1 MSNSTRWTR
10 RRGFDW
16 SRRRALGAGVATVA
30 TAMAGFM
37 PGRASAA
44 TTLRWGS
51 VLPANHPEIAMIE
64 RVGKQVREQTG
75 GAVEIQ
81 VFPAGQLGSS
91 RDLIEATSTGAIQIV
106 DEGAAQFGQFVPQFS
121 ILEGPYLWQDAAQI
135 RRVMASSIPDEM
147 NAALVAK
154 RSMRVIGSTYYGKR
168 HVTSGSK
175 AINTVDDMK
184 GFKLRIPEVDTFR
197 AMAEAWGARP
207 TPLNFSELYLAL
219 SQGAVDGQENPLP
232 TIQSGKFN
240 EVQKYLILTGHILT
254 PRLIAV
260 NEATWAA
267 LSAPQQQALKAAI
280 AANAQIQDDEILAQE
295 GKLVDTFKGG
305 GMIVIQPDIE
315 SFRKPV
321 LATLPAKFEAK
332 WARASGSAFRQP
344 DRPRKPKSLK
354 VFAEPSSSPRTRGS
368 SDVRWKTLGSRS
380 VTQLRGNDVFR

>member
-1 MSNSTRWTR
+1 MGDSTRVMR
-10 RRGFDW
+10 RRLL
-16 SRRRALGAGVATVA
+16 SAGAA
-30 TAMAGFM
+30 TAVVAATGFM
-37 PGRASAA
+37 PGRARAA
-44 TTLRWGS
+44 TTLRWAS

-64 RVGKQVREQTG
+64 RTAKQVREQTG

-91 RDLIEATSTGAIQIV
+91 RDLIEATSNGAIQIV

-121 ILEGPYLWQDAAQI
+121 ILEAPYLWKDAAQI

-154 RSMRVIGSTYYGKR
+154 RSMRIIGSTYYGKR

-175 AINTVDDMK
+175 AVNTVDDMK

-254 PRLIAV
+254 PRLVAV
-260 NEATWAA
+260 NEGAWTS

-295 GKLVDTFKGG
+295 AKLVDTFKTG
-305 GMIVIQPDIE
+305 GMTVIQPDIE

-321 LATLPAKFEAK
+321 LATMPAKFESK
-332 WARASGSAFRQP
+332 WGKGLWERISA
-344 DRPRKPKSLK
+344 
-354 VFAEPSSSPRTRGS
+354 A
-368 SDVRWKTLGSRS
+368 
-380 VTQLRGNDVFR
+380 